1 MPSGKHYTDKAFGL
15 RFTEVCD
22 NSRVVPAF
30 NRGRLTWIADQMSL
44 LGRPVTIESVRK
56 WLHGEARPRPDRMKA
71 LAKVLRV
78 DEGWLALGLAPELT
92 PEQRSSRNILAD
104 GAINLVAAL
113 LQLSGAAIA
122 FIEPHQVEAG
132 FADFHAII
140 RGRSYLIK
148 VAPGLVSDATVR
160 FNVPHEFERATLI
173 GLMKVAAGEYRFF
186 KIPPAVVRKHGT
198 DVGGHKEIVATNND
212 GHLAIKNDALP
223 AIPDFESSD
232 LAA

>member
-1 MPSGKHYTDKAFGL
+1 MA
-15 RFTEVCD
+15 
-22 NSRVVPAF
+22 
-30 NRGRLTWIADQMSL
+30 L
-44 LGRPVTIESVRK
+44 LGTPVTIESVRK

-78 DEGWLALGLAPELT
+78 DEGWLALGLAPEPT

-122 FIEPHQVEAG
+122 FIEPHQAQADY
-132 FADFHAII
+132 ADFHAIM

-148 VAPGLVSDATVR
+148 VAPGLASDATVK
-160 FNVPHEFERATLI
+160 FNVPHEFEQATMI
-173 GLMKVAAGEYRFF
+173 GLHKAAAGEYRFF

-198 DVGGHKEIVATNND
+198 DVGGHKEIVATNKD
-212 GHLAIKNDALP
+212 GHLLVKNDELP
-223 AIPDFESSD
+223 AIRDFETSD